1 MHGSRPIIGITFS
14 ARVRD
19 DRATRQAA
27 DAYRVAL
34 ETHGAA
40 VMELLPGDETPEV
53 GVLDGLLLAG
63 GVDVDPSLYN
73 ETPHAKLGR
82 VERARDD
89 LELALTREAAARGVP
104 ILGLCRGAQVLGVA
118 FGGKLHQDLPSDL
131 GTTAHAAEGEAGARH
146 RVRLAEGS
154 RLREILEADEVE
166 VNSFHHQAI
175 SQDGQGLRAVAWAE
189 DGVIEAV
196 EGGSGG
202 FLLGVQWHPERMTE
216 SESARRLFAAFVA
229 AARAYSETQGTRG

>member
-19 DRATRQAA
+19 DEATRRAA

-34 ETHGAA
+34 ETHGAE
-40 VMELLPGDETPEV
+40 VTELLPGGGLPTVER
-53 GVLDGLLLAG
+53 LDGLLLTG
-63 GVDVDPSLYN
+63 GVDVDPSLYG
-73 ETPHAKLGR
+73 ERPHAKLGR

-104 ILGLCRGAQVLGVA
+104 ILGLCRGVQVLGVA
-118 FGGKLHQDLPSDL
+118 FGGKVYQDLPSDL
-131 GTTAHAAEGEAGARH
+131 GTSAHAAEGDAGARH
-146 RVRLAEGS
+146 RVRLAAGS
-154 RLREILEADEVE
+154 RLREIIGQDEVE

-175 SQDGQGLRAVAWAE
+175 SVVASGLRAVAWAE

-196 EGGSGG
+196 EGESGG

-216 SESARRLFAAFVA
+216 SEPARRLFAAFVA
-229 AARAYSETQGTRG
+229 AAGAYAEMKGTRG